1 MTFDFSPAS
10 DWSEWGS
17 EAQVFFSDHKAKQNK
32 RNPGLHFGTSL
43 FQLIGRTQTMY
54 SDLMAVL
61 HPGILLMFVLQTSMI
76 AYIFSNVRI
85 INGTRQR

>member
-10 DWSEWGS
+10 EWSEWGS

-32 RNPGLHFGTSL
+32 RNTGTFL

-85 INGTRQR
+85 INGTRQM

>member
-1 MTFDFSPAS
+1 
-10 DWSEWGS
+10 
-17 EAQVFFSDHKAKQNK
+17 
-32 RNPGLHFGTSL
+32 
-43 FQLIGRTQTMY
+43 MY

-61 HPGILLMFVLQTSMI
+61 HPGILLMFVLQTSVI